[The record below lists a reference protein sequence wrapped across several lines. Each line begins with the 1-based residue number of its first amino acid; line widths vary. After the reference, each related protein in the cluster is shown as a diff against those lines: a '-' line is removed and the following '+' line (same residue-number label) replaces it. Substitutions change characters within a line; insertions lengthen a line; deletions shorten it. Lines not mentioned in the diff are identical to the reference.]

1 MKATFLTLFAAAIL
15 ALALPAVAEMYRWVD
30 ENGRVHYSD
39 QPPPA
44 TRQQQQDM
52 KTKIRSKPGSAT
64 ANANPSYVE
73 KEADFRKRQVE
84 KAEKEAA
91 DQKAQQQA
99 ADKQQNCH
107 RARQHL
113 ATMQAGGRVARSTPE
128 GEREFLDDAQIA
140 QEIQE
145 AQKSVAEWCN

>member
-1 MKATFLTLFAAAIL
+1 
-15 ALALPAVAEMYRWVD
+15 MYRWVD

-91 DQKAQQQA
+91 DQKAQQQTA
-99 ADKQQNCH
+99 EKEQNCQ
-107 RARQHL
+107 RARQNL
-113 ATMQAGGRVARSTPE
+113 ASMQAGGRIARFNPD
-128 GEREFLDDAQIA
+128 GEREILNDAQIA

-145 AQKSVAEWCN
+145 GQKSVAEWCN

>member
-1 MKATFLTLFAAAIL
+1 MKATFLTLFAAAM
-15 ALALPAVAEMYRWVD
+15 LALPAAAEMYRWVD

-44 TRQQQQDM
+44 TVKQQKQM
-52 KTKIRSKPGSAT
+52 KQRVRPAGPTP
-64 ANANPSYVE
+64 NAEQAPSYVD

-84 KAEKEAA
+84 QAEKQAA
-91 DQKAQQQA
+91 DQKAQQA
-99 ADKQQNCH
+99 AAEKQQNCQ

-113 ATMQAGGRVARSTPE
+113 ATLQSGSRIARANPQ
-128 GEREFLDDAQIA
+128 GEREYLDDAQIA

-145 AQKSVAEWCN
+145 AQQAIAQWCN